1 MIRIKKK
8 PPILLALSTLII
20 VAITALSSC
29 SYANI
34 PGSNT
39 HSENNVSQQTIDS
52 HQQNNQSGEVTNE
65 DDNLN
70 EQFFVIEEIIIGLLF
85 IATLVAILT
94 QRLRAPY
101 TVGLVIIGLAL
112 TIFGQVDITI
122 TPNLILAVLVPPL
135 IFEAAFHINYNE
147 LRRNLAP
154 ILAFAVPGVL
164 VTTILVGF
172 IISRGVGLPISLA
185 LIFGTVISATDP
197 ISVIALFR
205 RMGVPRRLQL
215 LVEGES
221 LFNDGT
227 AIVIFNLVIAITLAG
242 VETFSITDSIFDF
255 LYISGVG
262 LIIGILLGSL
272 ISQVITRV
280 DDHLIETTLT
290 TILAYGAYLIAEV
303 IGVSGVLA
311 VVAAGLVNGNVG
323 PRGMSPTTRIVVH
336 NFWEY
341 AAFLA
346 NSFVFLL
353 IGLQI
358 DLNILFV
365 NWRAIAWGVAG
376 VLISRAVVVYSLSW
390 IGRNITM
397 KWRHVLFWGGL
408 RGAISLALALSL
420 PIELGAARTQIQS
433 MVFGVVLFSL
443 IIQGFSMAPLARFL
457 GLVHRDEMKN
467 EYERRH
473 ARAVASQ
480 SAYEHLLRMNKKGLI
495 STHTWQKL
503 SKPLN
508 EHNQAMVE
516 TVYDALSSYPE
527 LEAEELETA
536 QHEYLRAQ
544 RSTLSSLLTSGI
556 ITDETYSQLINEIDA
571 GLTESQLTWPEL
583 FINQALRKKTINRLI
598 IAVIQEQDVE
608 SAVSSLIKLGFS
620 VTHLPS
626 SGGFLGKRSTTV
638 MIGLAEGME
647 EAMTRAL
654 YQSCRTRVEYITLPI
669 EGSPMPL
676 PTPTPI
682 TVGGATVFGFE
693 IEQYEEF

>member
-1 MIRIKKK
+1 MTSNKKQ
-8 PPILLALSTLII
+8 LTSNLALTTLI
-20 VAITALSSC
+20 VFAIMALTACSSVD
-29 SYANI
+29 NQGN
-34 PGSNT
+34 GSQL
-39 HSENNVSQQTIDS
+39 NNDINQPTIDTI
-52 HQQNNQSGEVTNE
+52 QQNYQSEELINE
-65 DDNLN
+65 EDELN
-70 EQFFVIEEIIIGLLF
+70 ERFFVIEEIIIGLLF
-85 IATLVAILT
+85 IATLVGIIA
-94 QRLRAPY
+94 QRLRVPY
-101 TVGLVIIGLAL
+101 TVGLVIMGLAL
-112 TIFGQVDITI
+112 TFFSQMDVTI

-135 IFEAAFHINYNE
+135 IFEAAFHINYSD
-147 LRRNLAP
+147 LRRNLAT

-164 VTTILVGF
+164 VTTLLVGF
-172 IISRGVGLPISLA
+172 IISKGVGIPIYLA

-197 ISVIALFR
+197 ISVVALFR

-215 LVEGES
+215 LLEGES

-227 AIVIFNLVIAITLAG
+227 AIVIFHLVIAITMAG
-242 VETFSITDSIFDF
+242 IETFNIIDSIFDF
-255 LYISGVG
+255 IYVSGGG

-290 TILAYGAYLIAEV
+290 SVLAYGAYLIAEV

-323 PRGMSPTTRIVVH
+323 PRGMSPTTRIVVY

-358 DLNILFV
+358 DLDILV
-365 NWRAIAWGVAG
+365 INWKAIAWGIAG
-376 VLISRAVVVYSLSW
+376 VLIARAVVVYSLSW
-390 IGRNITM
+390 AGRKIKM

-420 PIELGAARTQIQS
+420 PIELGPARTQIQS

-443 IIQGFSMAPLARFL
+443 IIQGFSMSTLVRRL
-457 GLVHRDEMKN
+457 GLVHRDELKI

-480 SAYEHLLRMNKKGLI
+480 SAYEHLHRMNQQGLI
-495 STHTWQKL
+495 SAHTWQKL
-503 SKPLN
+503 SNPLK
-508 EHNQAMVE
+508 EHNLAMIE
-516 TVYDALSSYPE
+516 TVYEAMSAYPE

-544 RSTLSSLLTSGI
+544 RSTLSSLLTSGVI
-556 ITDETYSQLINEIDA
+556 SEETYTQLTNEVDA
-571 GLTESQLTWPEL
+571 GLTDSQLTWPEL
-583 FINQALRKKTINRLI
+583 FVNKASRRKTINRLVT
-598 IAVIQEQDVE
+598 AVIQEQDVE
-608 SAVSSLIKLGFS
+608 SAVSSLLKLGFS

-626 SGGFLGKRSTTV
+626 SGGFLGKRSTTL

-682 TVGGATVFGFE
+682 TVGGATIFSFE
-693 IEQYEEF
+693 VERYEEI